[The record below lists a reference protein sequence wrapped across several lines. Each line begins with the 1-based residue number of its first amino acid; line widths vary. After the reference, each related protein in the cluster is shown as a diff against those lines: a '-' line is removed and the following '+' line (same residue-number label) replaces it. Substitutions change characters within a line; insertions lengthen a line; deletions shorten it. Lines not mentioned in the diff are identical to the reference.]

1 MKQRQFPDG
10 IRQKSSRGFAAIV
23 LVAMIALVGGYLIV
37 GVLNQTGT
45 EVRTEQDAR
54 TRDTLKEAKAALI
67 TYAASEAWDYGDYGT
82 SNIQPGALPC
92 PDTNNDGLAESTC
105 TTAASRIGRLPWKT
119 LRTSDLR
126 DAAGESLWYG
136 LSDNFRKAY
145 SSTII
150 NSDTAG
156 TLTVNGMA
164 PASNLVAVIIAPGQ
178 AVQDTASLPSV
189 QIQDRS
195 AANVNRAA
203 SYLEHTNYSGTD
215 TYADAAPGAN
225 GVYNAAAT
233 TYNSL
238 TQSRDFFNDRIA
250 TISQA
255 ELMAVVEPAVAAR
268 IERDIKPY
276 LTSYA
281 TQWSGAYPFPATF
294 PKTTSAQTAY
304 AGSTSAQ
311 SGLLPLNPSA
321 TYGWTAGSGSVA
333 LVGGTASSISP
344 VSCYSSSG
352 LWRCDFTIN
361 PVDLGTN
368 PANWGGCTDP
378 STGTTYRYCMVNPVI
393 RVRGTASIN
402 SGLSFATLPNASEVT
417 SNRSPISSS
426 SISGALSTT
435 GAGTI
440 TFQTTYGY
448 TRYRSTVFT
457 RTMRIFIPA
466 LTASSLTTSSA
477 TETGWFITQQWY
489 RQTYYAVSPAYLPGG
504 TGTCNALPATPSC
517 LTVNN
522 LASPNNNKRA
532 ILIFTGRTLDS
543 ANARP
548 SSSLLHYL
556 EGENVT
562 PDDYIFEHHA
572 GTATTIN
579 DRIIVIAP

>member
-1 MKQRQFPDG
+1 MRQRQLPG
-10 IRQKSSRGFAAIV
+10 GPPQESSRGFAAIV
-23 LVAMIALVGGYLIV
+23 LISMIALVGGYLIV
-37 GVLNQTGT
+37 GVLNQTST

-126 DAAGESLWYG
+126 DAFGESLWYG

-178 AVQDTASLPSV
+178 AVQDTAALPSV

-195 AANVNRAA
+195 AANINRAA

-225 GVYNAAAT
+225 GVYNAAT
-233 TYNSL
+233 TTFNSL

-250 TISQA
+250 TITQA

-276 LTSYA
+276 LTTYA
-281 TQWSGAYPFPATF
+281 AQWSGAYPFPATF
-294 PKTTSAQTAY
+294 PKNTSAQTAY
-304 AGSTSAQ
+304 TGNTSAQ

-321 TYGWTAGSGSVA
+321 TYAWSAGSGSVA
-333 LVGGTASSISP
+333 LLGGTASSISGT
-344 VSCYSSSG
+344 SCYSSSG
-352 LWRCDFTIN
+352 VWRCDFVIN
-361 PVDLGTN
+361 PVDLGSN
-368 PANWGGCTDP
+368 PANWGACTDP
-378 STGTTYRYCMVNPVI
+378 STGTQYRYCMINPVL
-393 RVRGTASIN
+393 RVRGSASTN
-402 SGLSFATLPNASEVT
+402 SGRSFAALPSAGDVT
-417 SNRSPISSS
+417 SNRSPISAS
-426 SISGALSTT
+426 SISGTLSAT
-435 GAGTI
+435 GAGTV
-440 TFQTTYGY
+440 TFQTTYGF
-448 TRYRSTVFT
+448 TRYRATNFT
-457 RTMRIFIPA
+457 RSMRILIPA
-466 LTASSLTTSSA
+466 LDASSLTTSTS
-477 TETGWFITQQWY
+477 TDTGWFITQHWY

-504 TGTCNALPATPSC
+504 SGTCNALPATPSC

-532 ILIFTGRTLDS
+532 ILVFAGRTLNS

-548 SSSLLHYL
+548 SSTLSHYL
-556 EGENVT
+556 EGENAT
-562 PDDYIFEHHA
+562 PDDYVFEHHA

-579 DRIIVIAP
+579 DRVIVIAP